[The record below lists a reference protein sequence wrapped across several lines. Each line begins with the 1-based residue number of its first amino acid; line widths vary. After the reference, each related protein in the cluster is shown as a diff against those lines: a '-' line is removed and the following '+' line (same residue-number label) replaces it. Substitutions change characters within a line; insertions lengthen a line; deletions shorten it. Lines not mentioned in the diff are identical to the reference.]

1 MLKIIAIL
9 LSFSV
14 FFTSCVSS
22 TVIRSKPLG
31 ADVYIDGVRVGKT
44 PYQHQ
49 DSKIVGSRI
58 DIELKKEG
66 YETLNTYIYKDEEPN
81 VGAIVGGF
89 FFLFPFL
96 WTMQYYPSHN
106 YELVPTQDIEQSNE
120 NVIQNNSVPQKTT
133 ISSKADRIRE
143 LKKLVDEGL
152 LTIEEFEKEKKK
164 ILEEDEN

>member
-1 MLKIIAIL
+1 MIKVIAIL
-9 LSFSV
+9 LSFSM

-22 TVIRSKPLG
+22 TIIRSEPSG
-31 ADVYIDGVRVGKT
+31 ADVYIDGMRVGKT

-49 DSKIVGSRI
+49 DSKIVGSRVN
-58 DIELKKEG
+58 IELKKEG
-66 YETLNTYIYKDEEPN
+66 YETFDTYIYKDEQPN
-81 VGAIVGGF
+81 IGAIIGGV

-96 WTMQYYPSHN
+96 WIMEYYPSYN
-106 YELVPTQDIEQSNE
+106 YDLVPSQNTEQ
-120 NVIQNNSVPQKTT
+120 NSSTPSKTS

-152 LTIEEFEKEKKK
+152 LTVEEFEKEKKK